1 MVTDF
6 GSPARRAL
14 AGLKP
19 QLSVH
24 GFATEWSDAGLRV
37 MVHPGK
43 GNESDQPADVLADG
57 LITCARRPDDDGRW
71 WWHLDGVPLAE
82 IDHPYEAI
90 TALKGA
96 FATQLNAAGA

>member
-1 MVTDF
+1 MTDF
-6 GSPARRAL
+6 GSPGRRAL

-24 GFATEWSDAGLRV
+24 GFATEWGDDGLRV
-37 MVHPGK
+37 MVRPAK
-43 GNESDQPADVLADG
+43 SDALDQPAEVLAEG
-57 LITCARRPDDDGRW
+57 LVTCARREDDGDRW

-96 FATQLNAAGA
+96 FATRLDAAGA